1 MPKRKQKSEAPTE
14 LRRSTRIQNAKS
26 KAQAELPPSPRIQ
39 NANSEAP
46 TELRRSTRIKNED
59 SKRLSLYDK
68 QTTDKPSQIKAPTIP
83 LQINVNQGGSTEQE
97 IPESQEI
104 TDSLTQKKAKHVEVM
119 RKVRQNP
126 EYRAKEKTK
135 HAEYLRNVREN
146 PDYRTPEKEKDAA
159 FKRKARQNP
168 DYRTQEKTRDA
179 EAHSQARQDPIKRKK
194 IISDVTES
202 QRKKRKSDKF
212 NLEYLLNEYNKRIH
226 QSPEFICS
234 CCGGLWY
241 ESSTK
246 VITREQLEDK
256 GLSASLITTVLNVNQ
271 NVHRLCGTC
280 RGSVFQKQVPKLCL
294 TNGFKFPDVP
304 PELQVKIK
312 VNVNKKTFVNIF
324 IAGFITTRRKTS
336 SGQTPFY
343 ANKTPRLRTPI

>member
-1 MPKRKQKSEAPTE
+1 MPKRKQKSET
-14 LRRSTRIQNAKS
+14 
-26 KAQAELPPSPRIQ
+26 
-39 NANSEAP
+39 P
-46 TELRRSTRIKNED
+46 TELRRSTRIKNAK
-59 SKRLSLYDK
+59 SKAQADLSPSPRIQNAESEAPTELRRSIRIQNAHPSLQDK
-68 QTTDKPSQIKAPTIP
+68 QTNNPPSQSKAPTIP
-83 LQINVNQGGSTEQE
+83 LQINVNQGGSKEQE
-97 IPESQEI
+97 VLKSQEI
-104 TDSLTQKKAKHVEVM
+104 TDSITQKKAKHAEVM
-119 RKVRQNP
+119 RKLRLKQDYRTKEKVKDAESKKQARQNP
-126 EYRAKEKTK
+126 
-135 HAEYLRNVREN
+135 
-146 PDYRTPEKEKDAA
+146 DFRTPEKEKDAI
-159 FKRKARQNP
+159 FKRKMRESQE
-168 DYRTQEKTRDA
+168 YRTPEKARNA

-194 IISDVTES
+194 THLVELES
-202 QRKKRKSDKF
+202 KRKIRKSDKSS
-212 NLEYLLNEYNKRIH
+212 LEFLLQEYNKKIH

-280 RGSVFQKQVPKLCL
+280 KGSVFQKQVPKLCL